1 MKWIGFLLTAAA
13 CAGVGQWAASQ
24 IHRRVHLLECSIS
37 LVEILK
43 SQLSFTMAEPAV
55 ILREIEEKKA
65 LKDLSFLAVC
75 LHLCKQGTAFPV
87 AWRESLETDG
97 LDPLTVEDRQI
108 LTDLGNV
115 LGSTGLQGQIDQLNL
130 LQSRLKSQLEA
141 ASQRYA
147 TNGKLYRSLGL
158 MGGLLLVILLW

>member
-1 MKWIGFLLTAAA
+1 
-13 CAGVGQWAASQ
+13 
-24 IHRRVHLLECSIS
+24 
-37 LVEILK
+37 
-43 SQLSFTMAEPAV
+43 MAEPAV
-55 ILREIEEKKA
+55 ILREMEEKKA

-115 LGSTGLQGQIDQLNL
+115 LGSTGPAGAD
-130 LQSRLKSQLEA
+130 
-141 ASQRYA
+141 
-147 TNGKLYRSLGL
+147 
-158 MGGLLLVILLW
+158 

>member
-1 MKWIGFLLTAAA
+1 
-13 CAGVGQWAASQ
+13 
-24 IHRRVHLLECSIS
+24 
-37 LVEILK
+37 
-43 SQLSFTMAEPAV
+43 MAEPAV

-115 LGSTGLQGQIDQLNL
+115 LGSTGLQGPID
-130 LQSRLKSQLEA
+130 
-141 ASQRYA
+141 
-147 TNGKLYRSLGL
+147 GKLYRSLGL